1 MGSAVAG
8 RHRHADDALLAEV
21 HAHRHTRGSLAV
33 LEGAVKTTETEAAA
47 PAVVAASSDT
57 ADGTALCLVGELRT
71 FAMPL
76 VHLNILRA
84 AQAWHADVFTVYHQN
99 YDARTMSDLHRG
111 RGIACAENRTA
122 MQLLQPKR
130 VFEWT
135 QRRTP
140 RCQRLHKAT
149 LQFAQVSPPAARRK
163 LPSDAFEATP

>member
-1 MGSAVAG
+1 
-8 RHRHADDALLAEV
+8 
-21 HAHRHTRGSLAV
+21 
-33 LEGAVKTTETEAAA
+33 
-47 PAVVAASSDT
+47 
-57 ADGTALCLVGELRT
+57 VGELRT